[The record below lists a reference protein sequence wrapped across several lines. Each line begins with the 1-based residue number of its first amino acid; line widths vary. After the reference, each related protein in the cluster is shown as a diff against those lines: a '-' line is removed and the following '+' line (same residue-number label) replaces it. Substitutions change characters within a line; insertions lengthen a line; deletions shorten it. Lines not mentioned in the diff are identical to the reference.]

1 MNKCSQVKHALPL
14 ASTVCSDDRPE
25 DKMED
30 YQKCSMLDC
39 VSQLC
44 TVKSTQYEQL
54 SQLLI

>member
-1 MNKCSQVKHALPL
+1 MNKCSQVKHALPFP
-14 ASTVCSDDRPE
+14 STVCSDDRPE

-30 YQKCSMLDC
+30 YQKYSMLDC

-44 TVKSTQYEQL
+44 TVKSTLYEQL